1 MMKCNLKESMFL
13 NRSEK
18 FYKSKGIPLGAL
30 MEEYFEK
37 SPFLATSEALIP
49 MVLNGYKLKFKK
61 MFDFSMN
68 LATGTSFE
76 KEPNKEI
83 NNNDSLDI
91 FLAYLMTYNELSNYT
106 TSNKQMYCK
115 FPFIRREIS
124 PIFVD
129 FNDLRYQQHLADEI
143 YKVFKTALSDCES
156 PLFSTTTN
164 LFNRSSIIFNTI
176 GFLHYIGLFD
186 SLIKSFEPSDT
197 NDDYSYDILDIFTSD
212 DINIKAKILGYS
224 EESNNDYEKIDENFD
239 IIEYF
244 NDINYNEGLGFL
256 RVNDDIIKY
265 FKDSLSSKLD
275 SDFVEEKTIG
285 GNYSI
290 LRARHFSVNH
300 LVIWSTTE
308 NKPHIMTNGDVIQ
321 YGEKISNFTIND
333 LDLIQNDINVE
344 MVNAPFYPIQIPNV
358 NCVITKRKI
367 HQLNFRSKDYFNLLC
382 ESISEFHEE
391 FDKISIYAFSYDY
404 EEELFDSD
412 KNFIQPVNDSD
423 KSLFSVIDFKVIKE
437 QHDRRNEYSDDDD
450 DDDDDF
456 NVTGYILSLL
466 EFELERIV
474 IQFEIEYKNKNY
486 ANHIVFNNDVNSG
499 HIAKVFSPDMFHFE
513 SDATYT
519 SGGVIYDK
527 RYNCK
532 TGLFDLSIDN
542 FIDEFNTIKIA
553 RELTNVYESHRYCLN
568 VESLGRFVDTNLN
581 GVCNTDL
588 KLHNFGELM
597 IKKIIFGMLIQNE
610 FELMN
615 LNLYQSSYGLSEYFR
630 SFSYMTI
637 GEMFSAYYG
646 DLNSNR
652 LKQLKSPH
660 ISDMYAYLKESTNSI
675 FMYHNTVRA
684 DRWGKIASK
693 YDYKHSLYNYENN
706 SNMIRT
712 LHAQIG
718 NEDSFDCKLND
729 VIKFICRQYNKN
741 NKDNANSIFDYFKD
755 SHKSMSKMLEQFDG
769 SFESILGIIV
779 ILEQVANSNIN
790 SLEFRNNISTEA
802 FEKFIEIE
810 KIAIDVDFVELCKKY
825 DLTIFNPKEANKYFN
840 EILINAIMLINAAIY
855 SFVYVGNN
863 PDLYYTLKL
872 KSEDN
877 SIIKEFKYL
886 MIEPEINFKGQI

>member
-1 MMKCNLKESMFL
+1 MMKCNLKKSMFL

-49 MVLNGYKLKFKK
+49 MVLNGHKSKFKK

-76 KEPNKEI
+76 KESNKKI
-83 NNNDSLDI
+83 NNNDSLDV

-106 TSNKQMYCK
+106 TSNKQIYCK

-124 PIFVD
+124 PIFLD
-129 FNDLRYQQHLADEI
+129 SNDLSYQQRLIDEI
-143 YKVFKTALSDCES
+143 YAVFKIALSDCKS
-156 PLFSTTTN
+156 PLFSTTIN

-186 SLIKSFEPSDT
+186 SLIKSFENLDN
-197 NDDYSYDILDIFTSD
+197 NDYTCDIFDIFTSD
-212 DINIKAKILGYS
+212 SYKAKILGYS
-224 EESNNDYEKIDENFD
+224 EGSNNNYEKIDENFD
-239 IIEYF
+239 MIEYF
-244 NDINYNEGLGFL
+244 NDIDYNERLGFL
-256 RVNDDIIKY
+256 RVNDDILNK
-265 FKDSLSSKLD
+265 FKDSLLSRLD
-275 SDFVEEKTIG
+275 SNFVAEKTIG
-285 GNYSI
+285 GIYSI
-290 LRARHFSVNH
+290 PKSKQSSAN

-308 NKPHIMTNGDVIQ
+308 NKPHIMMNGDVIQ
-321 YGEKISNFTIND
+321 YGEKMSNFTLDD
-333 LDLIQNDINVE
+333 LDLIQNELNVE
-344 MVNAPFYPIQIPNV
+344 MINAPFYPIQIPGV

-382 ESISEFHEE
+382 KSISEFYEE

-404 EEELFDSD
+404 EKELFDSD

-437 QHDRRNEYSDDDD
+437 QYDRRNEDEDEDDDD
-450 DDDDDF
+450 EYDF
-456 NVTGYILSLL
+456 NAAGYILNFL

-519 SGGVIYDK
+519 SGGVIYDN

-542 FIDEFNTIKIA
+542 FINEFNTIKIT

-568 VESLGRFVDTNLN
+568 VESSGRFVDTNLN

-588 KLHNFGELM
+588 KLYNFGELM

-615 LNLYQSSYGLSEYFR
+615 LNLYQSSYGISKYFR
-630 SFSYMTI
+630 NINYTTVGQIFSDHYK
-637 GEMFSAYYG
+637 
-646 DLNSNR
+646 DLNANR
-652 LKQLKSPH
+652 IKQLKSPH

-675 FMYHNTVRA
+675 FVYHNAVKA
-684 DRWGKIASK
+684 DRWERIASK

-779 ILEQVANSNIN
+779 ILEQVSNSNIN
-790 SLEFRNNISTEA
+790 SLEFRNNISNEA

-810 KIAIDVDFVELCKKY
+810 KIAIDIDFVELCKKY

-840 EILINAIMLINAAIY
+840 EILIDAIMLINAAIY

-863 PDLYYTLKL
+863 PDLYYTLRP
-872 KSEDN
+872 KSGDN
-877 SIIKEFKYL
+877 SIIREFKYL